1 MARVKLKF
9 PDENP
14 LFTTIIPVRVN
25 DLNYYN
31 HVGNDSV
38 LTIVHE
44 ARMQFLRSHG
54 FDEINAGGVSL
65 IMADVMIAYKGESF
79 YGDSLT
85 IDIFAEEITE
95 HSFDLLYRI
104 MTVRENKVNNIAQA
118 KTGMVCFN
126 YDIRK
131 IAEMTELLRKLLT
144 NVSAKGDRP

>member
-85 IDIFAEEITE
+85 IDLFAEE
-95 HSFDLLYRI
+95 
-104 MTVRENKVNNIAQA
+104 
-118 KTGMVCFN
+118 
-126 YDIRK
+126 
-131 IAEMTELLRKLLT
+131 
-144 NVSAKGDRP
+144 